1 MTDMSP
7 TNHTD
12 HEHGRDQPP
21 TDQATSLTIEEAA
34 AVLGVSVNAVRQR
47 IKRGT
52 VVATRT
58 DQGWVVDLSHQPT
71 TDQPIV
77 SPTDHR
83 PTTPPAVDI
92 APLVEHI
99 AELEAKVERLTE
111 ASTVWQIRARQAEEK
126 LLAIEAGESDPE
138 PVQETPPAAPGSTE
152 TNETPATGIRAWW
165 RSWRD
170 TW

>member
-12 HEHGRDQPP
+12 HDAGRDQPP
-21 TDQATSLTIEEAA
+21 TDQATSLTLEEAA

-58 DQGWVVDLSHQPT
+58 DQGWVVDMSHQPT
-71 TDQPIV
+71 SDQPIV

-92 APLVEHI
+92 APLVE
-99 AELEAKVERLTE
+99 LVERQGRELAE
-111 ASTVWQIRARQAEEK
+111 ARAAATLWQERARVLEGR
-126 LLAIEAGESDPE
+126 LLQLTAGESTPE

-152 TNETPATGIRAWW
+152 TNEPPVTGIRAWW
-165 RSWRD
+165 RWLTGS
-170 TW
+170 